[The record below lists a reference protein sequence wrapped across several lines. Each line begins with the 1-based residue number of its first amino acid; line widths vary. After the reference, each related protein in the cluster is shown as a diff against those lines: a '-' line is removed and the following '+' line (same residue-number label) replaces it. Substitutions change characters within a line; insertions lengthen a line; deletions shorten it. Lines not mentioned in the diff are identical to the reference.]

1 METGFAAIR
10 GRGDLML
17 RYVRLYLYFIR
28 FSFSRAME
36 FRLDF
41 FFRIFMDLA
50 YCGLNIAFFQVLF
63 LHTPVLAGWSFD
75 QVLIFVAGFLV
86 IDAINM
92 TVFSNNLWWLPV
104 LVNKGDLDY
113 YLIRPVSSFFFL
125 SLRDFAAN
133 SFLNL
138 VFALGILAWALSR
151 SPDPLSWEKV
161 LLYLCLLPL
170 GAVLYFL
177 LHMLVVLPVFWL
189 QSGKSLHQL
198 FYNLAK
204 FMERPDRIY
213 FGWARRVLVTLLP
226 FALIASYPARML
238 LETFEW
244 EVLLHFLGAI
254 AIFFLVVLG
263 VWRLGLRAYSSA
275 SS

>member
-1 METGFAAIR
+1 MV
-10 GRGDLML
+10 
-17 RYVRLYLYFIR
+17 RYLRLYLYFIR
-28 FSFSRAME
+28 FSLSRAME

-50 YCGLNIAFFQVLF
+50 YYGINIAFFQVLF
-63 LHTPVLAGWSFD
+63 LHTPVLAGWNLD
-75 QVLIFVAGFLV
+75 QVLIFMAGFLV
-86 IDAINM
+86 VDAINM
-92 TVFSNNLWWLPV
+92 TVFSNNLWWLPI

-133 SFLNL
+133 SLINL
-138 VFALGILAWALSR
+138 LFALGILAWALIR
-151 SPDPLSWEKV
+151 YPLPLEPEKV
-161 LLYLCLLPL
+161 LLYLVLLPL

-177 LHMLVVLPVFWL
+177 LHMLVVVPVFWL

-204 FMERPDRIY
+204 FIERPDRIY
-213 FGWARRVLVTLLP
+213 FGWVRRILVTVIP
-226 FALIASYPARML
+226 FALIASYPARLL
-238 LETFEW
+238 LERFDWT
-244 EVLLHFLGAI
+244 VLGHFLGAI
-254 AIFFLVVLG
+254 ALFSLLVAA
-263 VWRLGLRAYSSA
+263 VWNAGLRAYSSA